1 MLPINDHLALRVTTC
16 ANSET
21 VCDGRDLEPWQ
32 DEATT
37 AAVGAADRALR
48 GLFGGVSESDSFFQN
63 WHGGKHCRADIKSS
77 FVVADVFSR
86 EYDEEGEEWS
96 DWKWCGTDSL
106 SAEQIADIESKIE
119 QAADAMTE
127 ELVAWEARV
136 AAERAE
142 FAAEE
147 EAHDD

>member
-1 MLPINDHLALRVTTC
+1 MLQINDTLALSVTTC
-16 ANSET
+16 SNTET
-21 VCDGRDLEPWQ
+21 VCDGFDLTPWE

-37 AAVGAADRALR
+37 AAVDAADDTLWK
-48 GLFGGVSESDSFFQN
+48 LLGGVSESDSFFQN

-86 EYDEEGEEWS
+86 EYDEENEEWS
-96 DWKWCGTDSL
+96 DWKWCGIEPL
-106 SAEQIADIESKIE
+106 SADQLADIESKIE